1 MQTSSLTEKDLV
13 DLAAGVAAGVDYVA
27 LSFVRSAADI
37 QELRVAMRAV
47 GGEQIPICA
56 KIEKPQALENIDAI
70 LDCVD
75 VIMVARGDLGV
86 EIPLERVPIVQKELI
101 HAANRAGVLV
111 ITATQ
116 MLDSMERNPRPT
128 RAETTDVANA
138 ILDGTD
144 AIMLSGETAIGRY
157 PVRAVEVMNTIARQA
172 EQSTFFVRPP
182 LEHTPNFEGHG
193 GALSRAASFL
203 VREAPFPVVVF
214 TWSGSS
220 AIVISKSRPLG
231 PIFALTPHSTVYD
244 ALSLVWGVT
253 PIMIPTLST
262 TDELVS
268 TGERV
273 LRDQGLVVPGQ
284 EIVVLAGQTSTRG
297 VTNLLKVEVVQDR

>member
-1 MQTSSLTEKDLV
+1 
-13 DLAAGVAAGVDYVA
+13 
-27 LSFVRSAADI
+27 
-37 QELRVAMRAV
+37 
-47 GGEQIPICA
+47 
-56 KIEKPQALENIDAI
+56 
-70 LDCVD
+70 
-75 VIMVARGDLGV
+75 
-86 EIPLERVPIVQKELI
+86 
-101 HAANRAGVLV
+101 V